1 MRLLLLTF
9 YTILFSCSPKQKIN
23 KQSYK
28 IDSELQNDTN
38 LSFGSQNPQTFD
50 SEILETFVDSLNIG
64 VKGKCKIELIR
75 HRIYN
80 DMFVIVK
87 FYTKGRIPAK
97 HSDVWMNTNLYV
109 YQINTFGELFPSITD
124 FNNDNFNDITFI
136 SGEAARGANE
146 IRRLLIYDDDKSEL
160 ISIVNSEDYPNMLYN
175 NELDCIDAFLVYGGF
190 STVFLKI
197 HGDMLKEFASVDI
210 FDGLKVTIY
219 DKNGIGEVIYNDTTF
234 GNSDIRFKNF
244 RPLKEYGSD

>member
-28 IDSELQNDTN
+28 IDSELQNDKN
-38 LSFGSQNPQTFD
+38 LSFGSQNPETFD

-97 HSDVWMNTNLYV
+97 DSDVWMNTNLYV
-109 YQINTFGELFPSITD
+109 YQINTFGELFPSISD

-136 SGEAARGANE
+136 SGEAFALVRVFTNQPFVIFRVFTNQPFVIFLCRGCSP
-146 IRRLLIYDDDKSEL
+146 LLHYFPTS
-160 ISIVNSEDYPNMLYN
+160 
-175 NELDCIDAFLVYGGF
+175 
-190 STVFLKI
+190 
-197 HGDMLKEFASVDI
+197 
-210 FDGLKVTIY
+210 
-219 DKNGIGEVIYNDTTF
+219 GE
-234 GNSDIRFKNF
+234 K
-244 RPLKEYGSD
+244 